1 MVSKGSQPGQNEP
14 GHEAHANLQL
24 VPSATRYAHNCGFL
38 DEAEYA
44 RSALGVGGLFDQVSC
59 VVPMAAGDILFFRED
74 VWHRTQDT
82 LVDRLAFIFDIGRY
96 PLPDTPEFADDAMKM
111 ESLKTNLQLT
121 QIVNGVLQKEAIS
134 VEQADAPRAGARVGS
149 GRK

>member
-1 MVSKGSQPGQNEP
+1 MVSKTSQPGWNEP

-24 VPSATRYAHNCGFL
+24 VPSATRYAHNCAFL
-38 DEAEYA
+38 DSDGYA
-44 RSALGVGGLFDQVSC
+44 RNALAVGGLFDQVSC

-96 PLPDTPEFADDAMKM
+96 PLQSTPESADDATKV
-111 ESLKTNLQLT
+111 ESLQTNLQLT
-121 QIVNGVLQKEAIS
+121 QVVKGVLQAEES
-134 VEQADAPRAGARVGS
+134 SCRE
-149 GRK
+149 